1 MEIQRQFFGGGV
13 PGRIRTCD
21 LRISELPF
29 VLPTRF
35 DLVINLRSAR
45 ALGLEIPT
53 LLVSGARSDS
63 LGAPRQM

>member
-1 MEIQRQFFGGGV
+1 MDLKSLTTFDKWGFTSA
-13 PGRIRTCD
+13 RI
-21 LRISELPF
+21 LKGEKVSELPF

-53 LLVSGARSDS
+53 VLLIRADDVIE
-63 LGAPRQM
+63 

>member
-1 MEIQRQFFGGGV
+1 
-13 PGRIRTCD
+13 
-21 LRISELPF
+21 

-53 LLVSGARSDS
+53 NLLIRADDVIE
-63 LGAPRQM
+63 